1 MYRKLKYLTKV
12 SLKKKI
18 ATKWFLIVNLILA
31 IAIISI
37 VNIDQ
42 IIKFLGG
49 DFDEKT
55 NIVVIDETKKSF
67 SYFKTNLL
75 ATSLTDEDDAIE
87 LTESMQ
93 TIEEVLEESPD
104 AIVIELTLDDINYIK
119 AKITSKSAIDAL
131 EYQQITQALMAT
143 KQQYALSL
151 SSIDEKEL
159 AMVVAPLEISRVIL
173 ENDKNETEDMS
184 TIMGTVFP
192 TLILPFFM
200 LVIFLIQ
207 MIGTE
212 INEEK
217 TTRSMEIIISNV
229 SPKVHFFSKVLAS
242 NIFVIVQGVL
252 LFLYGAIAFAVRF
265 FTSGEST
272 TIMGSLSPI
281 IERLNESGFIHQLVY
296 IIPLTLIL
304 LILSF
309 LAYALISGILASMT
323 VNMEDFQQIQAP
335 VIFLCL
341 IAYYL
346 SIMAGMFHGSLLIRI
361 LSYVP
366 LISCLLSPALLVL
379 GQVGIIDVIISII
392 ILCLFNYVLVK
403 FGMKIYKIGI
413 LNYST
418 DKMWSKLWKAVKSHE
433 E

>member
-18 ATKWFLIVNLILA
+18 ATKWFIIVNLILA

-37 VNIDQ
+37 ANIDQ
-42 IIKFLGG
+42 IIKFFGG
-49 DFDEKT
+49 DFDEK
-55 NIVVIDETKKSF
+55 IEVVVIDETKKCF
-67 SYFKTNLL
+67 DYFKN
-75 ATSLTDEDDAIE
+75 SLSNFSSSTDK
-87 LTESMQ
+87 
-93 TIEEVLEESPD
+93 EEVLNISLSTKTLDEILEEVPS
-104 AIVIELTLDDINYIK
+104 AIVIELLKDDLNYVK
-119 AKITSKSAIDAL
+119 AKITSKNTIDAI
-131 EYQQITQALMAT
+131 EYQQLTQGLMAA

-151 SSIDEKEL
+151 SNIDENEL
-159 AMVVAPLEISRVIL
+159 AMVLKPLDIERMVL
-173 ENDKNETEDMS
+173 DNDTNETEDMT

-242 NIFVIVQGVL
+242 NIFVLTQGAL
-252 LFLYGAIAFAVRF
+252 LFIYGGVALLVRSL
-265 FTSGEST
+265 TSGAEN
-272 TIMGSLSPI
+272 IMGSLSPM
-281 IERLNESGFIHQLVY
+281 IESLRESGFIDQLYY

-366 LISCLLSPALLVL
+366 FISCLLSPALLVL
-379 GQVGIIDVIISII
+379 GQIGIIDVIISIV
-392 ILCLFNYVLVK
+392 ILILFNYLMIK
-403 FGMKIYKIGI
+403 FGMRIYKIGI

-418 DKMWSKLWKAVKSHE
+418 DKMWSKLWKAIKSRQV
-433 E
+433 